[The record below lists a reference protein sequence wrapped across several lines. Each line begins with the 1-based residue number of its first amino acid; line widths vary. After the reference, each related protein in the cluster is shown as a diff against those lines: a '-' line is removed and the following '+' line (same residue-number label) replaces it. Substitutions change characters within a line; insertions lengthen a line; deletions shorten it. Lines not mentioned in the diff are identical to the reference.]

1 MEIRLQ
7 KVLASA
13 GVASRRASEE
23 LIAAGRV
30 RVNGRTVK
38 ELGTRVDPDT
48 AVIEVDGE
56 AISIFVPK
64 VHLAMHKPEGVLS
77 AMSDSEGRPHLGDYL
92 ATRSDRLFHVG
103 RLDVETEG
111 LILLT
116 NDGELANR
124 LAHPRYG
131 IRKKYLVWV
140 DGALPKDAKAR
151 LSAGIEL
158 EDGLARVDAFEVVE
172 KDRTRSLVE
181 LEIHE
186 GRNRIVRRIFDA
198 LGTPVE
204 RLVRTQVGPVQL
216 GELRSGRTRVLTT
229 VEVRKLMELV
239 DL

>member
-1 MEIRLQ
+1 M
-7 KVLASA
+7 
-13 GVASRRASEE
+13 
-23 LIAAGRV
+23 
-30 RVNGRTVK
+30 
-38 ELGTRVDPDT
+38 
-48 AVIEVDGE
+48 
-56 AISIFVPK
+56 
-64 VHLAMHKPEGVLS
+64 
-77 AMSDSEGRPHLGDYL
+77 
-92 ATRSDRLFHVG
+92 
-103 RLDVETEG
+103 
-111 LILLT
+111 
-116 NDGELANR
+116 
-124 LAHPRYG
+124 
-131 IRKKYLVWV
+131 
-140 DGALPKDAKAR
+140 
-151 LSAGIEL
+151 SAGIEL